1 MKTSK
6 RRAFSFVF
14 LTCFATASLAAAPKL
29 ALAQSA
35 DTTSDQASGTVSQAN
50 PSLDEVVVSAQQIQG
65 PQAAPSQGSLV
76 ATEPQSVIGGSY
88 IRNNDSPLANYT
100 DIIKFTPSVST
111 VDPNGPGMMENLG
124 TSIRGFQDGFFNVT
138 FDGIPWGDSNDF
150 THHST
155 SYFMPQNIG
164 SVVIDRGPGTASG
177 VGNATFGGTVAV
189 ESADPY
195 KDATL
200 SADVAAG
207 SFNTLLSGARFDTGQ
222 ISQWGGTSAFL
233 DVQSFKTNG
242 YLSDASLQ
250 RNNAFL
256 KILQPVGDSTTISFV
271 SNLNKLEQHPPIG
284 ETAADIAAY
293 GPNYAYND
301 NPASQAYVG
310 FNTDLINTDYEYL
323 AVNSKFAGWTINNKL
338 YTYAYYHTEL
348 AGDDPNGQ
356 LPDGTYPAGE
366 VTNGT
371 LYSPSDVPGN
381 VLTNNYRS
389 VGDILRVEHP
399 LGPGVV
405 QFGGWYDHQ
414 SNLRQLIEE
423 DFTDNFAYNPA
434 AVAPATLGTTV
445 PTQLNSADRL
455 QHNQLFTHQEYLQYV
470 WTPISAFSLNVGDKL
485 VSFERAIAAPVNQ
498 GTLAPLYYDKTWTRN
513 LPSVDAHYLID
524 PNWSVYVQ
532 WAQGFLAPN
541 LNVLYTTNP
550 AESNLQPQS
559 TTNWQAGTAWASSRL
574 SLSADVYDIDFTN
587 ELASTSIN
595 GIKVFYNLGGTRYR
609 GVEFEGTYVVGA
621 GFSLYGSGAVDAAH
635 ATTDGTWVPD
645 APVRT
650 AALGL
655 QYQYGPVQASLM
667 DHYIGMRYGNAENA
681 NPLGG
686 YATTDAAVNY
696 HFLEHMGLLQDAQ
709 LSVTLSNLFNNQ
721 SIYFLNGTTAGGQN
735 LYFTIPGRSV
745 MVSLSARM

>member
-1 MKTSK
+1 M
-6 RRAFSFVF
+6 
-14 LTCFATASLAAAPKL
+14 AAVPEM

-35 DTTSDQASGTVSQAN
+35 SATSDDEGGAASGGTDSNAGTSVQAN
-50 PSLDEVVVSAQQIQG
+50 PSLDEVVVSAQHIQG

-88 IRNNDSPLANYT
+88 IHNNDSPLANYT
-100 DIIKFTPSVST
+100 DIIKFTPSVWT
-111 VDPNGPGMMENLG
+111 VDPNGPGMAENLD

-164 SVVIDRGPGTASG
+164 SVVVDRGPGTAAT

-195 KDATL
+195 KEATL

-250 RNNAFL
+250 RSNAFL
-256 KILQPVGDSTTISFV
+256 KVLQPLGDSTTISLV

-293 GPNYAYND
+293 GPNYAYNN

-323 AVNSKFAGWTINNKL
+323 ALNSKVAGWTINNKL
-338 YTYAYYHTEL
+338 YTYAYFHTEL

-356 LPDGTYPAGE
+356 LPNGTYPAGE
-366 VTNGT
+366 ITNGT
-371 LYSPSDVPGN
+371 LYSPTDVPGN

-399 LGPGVV
+399 IGPGVL
-405 QFGGWYDHQ
+405 QFGGWFDHQ
-414 SNLRQLIEE
+414 SNLRQLIED
-423 DFTDNFAYNPA
+423 DFTDNFAFNPA
-434 AVAPATLGTTV
+434 AVGPATLGTTV
-445 PTQLNSADRL
+445 PTELNSADRL

-485 VSFERAIAAPVNQ
+485 VSFERAINAPVNQ
-498 GTLAPLYYDKTWTRN
+498 STLAPLYYDKTWTRN

-524 PNWSVYVQ
+524 PNWSVYAQ

-550 AESNLQPQS
+550 AESDLQPQS
-559 TTNWQAGTAWASSRL
+559 TTNWQVGSAWASSRL
-574 SLSADVYDIDFTN
+574 SVSGDLYDIIFSN
-587 ELASTSIN
+587 ELASTSVN

-609 GVEFEGTYVVGA
+609 GAELEGTFVLVG
-621 GFSLYGSGAVDAAH
+621 GLSLYASGSVNAAH
-635 ATTDGTWVPD
+635 TTTDGTWVPD
-645 APVRT
+645 TPIRT
-650 AALGL
+650 GAVGL

-696 HFLEHMGLLQDAQ
+696 DFLRNFGLLQDAKVS
-709 LSVTLSNLFNNQ
+709 LTLSNLFNNE